1 MTRGR
6 WLAVLVLALPLLLG
20 PIRTYATD
28 VRFIDYAVEWFEPTG
43 RLIATGWL
51 HVALVPDGRVG
62 HRIVGHYR
70 PDRRDEG
77 APPLS
82 PQGSRVWGRV
92 RAPRVELGMSI
103 FLLDAVRIEAHLVN
117 GDARRIQGQ
126 WRWSDSWS
134 SRYGAWRAYAI
145 GNSPSSRPR
154 R

>member
-1 MTRGR
+1 MIPR
-6 WLAVLVLALPLLLG
+6 WLWVALVVALLLLG
-20 PIRTYATD
+20 PVRSHAD
-28 VRFIDYAVEWFEPTG
+28 DARFIDYAVEWFEPTG

-51 HVALVPDGRVG
+51 HLALVPEGPAGQRV
-62 HRIVGHYR
+62 VGHYR

-92 RAPRVELGMSI
+92 RGLRVELGMSI

-145 GNSPSSRPR
+145 GNSPSSRLR